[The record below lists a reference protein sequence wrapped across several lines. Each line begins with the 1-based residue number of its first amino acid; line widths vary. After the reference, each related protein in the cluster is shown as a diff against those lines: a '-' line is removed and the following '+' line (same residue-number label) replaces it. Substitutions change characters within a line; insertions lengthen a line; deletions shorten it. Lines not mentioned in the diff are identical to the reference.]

1 MKYPVFLLI
10 LFCSFKVIAQ
20 NTAVSMKGTSP
31 MTASKLAIDSKNT
44 FAVVVGISDYQDSG
58 IPDLQFA
65 HKDAEAFAG
74 FLQSEAGG
82 SLDGDHLKVLI
93 NKEATAAQFAIA
105 LDWLMEVVKEND
117 KVIIYFSGHGDV
129 ERKTITQPGYLL
141 CWDAPSKVYM
151 AGGALALPM
160 FQDIITTLSSQSKA
174 KVVVITDAC
183 RSGKLAGSSVG
194 GSQITG
200 ANLAQQY
207 SNEIKILSCQP
218 NEYSIEGQQWGG
230 GRGAFS
236 FNLVN
241 ALYGLADNNK
251 DLYVTLQE
259 IGRYLEDHVTSEV
272 APLSQVPMVL
282 GNKSEKLAVVDSKF
296 LASIQAGNS
305 NQIQL
310 FSSIDTRGMEA
321 EILAGVDSTIQEY
334 YKLFNK
340 TLKTKSFLEPK
351 NACADFYYGK
361 LINEPKLT
369 KLHSTLRRNF
379 AAALQDEAQQEL
391 NTMLKTG
398 LTLNILSGKRESD
411 VYKNYPDWLDR
422 AAELLG
428 REHYMYATLQ
438 ARKAFFSG
446 KIQSNQADAKK
457 YFYEA
462 LKWQPDM
469 AHAYVE
475 LISTCSETEADSAE
489 IFAQKAHDLVPQW
502 VVPYIRLSHFYK
514 RKLDSKL
521 KSETI
526 LQKAGEIDS
535 SSVLVWYSKGNNY
548 LQQRDLEKA
557 IFWFKKSVSGT
568 GEGICFNC
576 ALLNLGEAYLM
587 LGRNAEA
594 ESVLSQAVQ
603 LDSTFGGT
611 LNRLGKVYW
620 LTDRFEM
627 AEAAFRKEIRLA
639 ALEADR
645 SMAYNEL
652 GNLCWKQNRAGEA
665 EAYYKKSMQ
674 SDTTNVNPYWN
685 LAGIYYEQKQYEKA
699 EFYCRKSIQNDST
712 DGLAYSNLGLIC
724 AKTNRPVEAE
734 LYGRKGTIHTKYGD
748 GLYEYT
754 SILSMINKLDEAF
767 IVLEKILKTD
777 APYEWCQTDPDIAPL
792 RLLPKWNVLMKK
804 YFPEKFKD

>member
-379 AAALQDEAQQEL
+379 AAALQDEA
-391 NTMLKTG
+391 
-398 LTLNILSGKRESD
+398 
-411 VYKNYPDWLDR
+411 
-422 AAELLG
+422 
-428 REHYMYATLQ
+428 
-438 ARKAFFSG
+438 
-446 KIQSNQADAKK
+446 
-457 YFYEA
+457 
-462 LKWQPDM
+462 
-469 AHAYVE
+469 
-475 LISTCSETEADSAE
+475 
-489 IFAQKAHDLVPQW
+489 
-502 VVPYIRLSHFYK
+502 
-514 RKLDSKL
+514 
-521 KSETI
+521 
-526 LQKAGEIDS
+526 
-535 SSVLVWYSKGNNY
+535 
-548 LQQRDLEKA
+548 
-557 IFWFKKSVSGT
+557 
-568 GEGICFNC
+568 
-576 ALLNLGEAYLM
+576 
-587 LGRNAEA
+587 
-594 ESVLSQAVQ
+594 
-603 LDSTFGGT
+603 
-611 LNRLGKVYW
+611 
-620 LTDRFEM
+620 
-627 AEAAFRKEIRLA
+627 
-639 ALEADR
+639 
-645 SMAYNEL
+645 
-652 GNLCWKQNRAGEA
+652 
-665 EAYYKKSMQ
+665 
-674 SDTTNVNPYWN
+674 
-685 LAGIYYEQKQYEKA
+685 
-699 EFYCRKSIQNDST
+699 
-712 DGLAYSNLGLIC
+712 
-724 AKTNRPVEAE
+724 
-734 LYGRKGTIHTKYGD
+734 
-748 GLYEYT
+748 
-754 SILSMINKLDEAF
+754 
-767 IVLEKILKTD
+767 
-777 APYEWCQTDPDIAPL
+777 
-792 RLLPKWNVLMKK
+792 
-804 YFPEKFKD
+804 